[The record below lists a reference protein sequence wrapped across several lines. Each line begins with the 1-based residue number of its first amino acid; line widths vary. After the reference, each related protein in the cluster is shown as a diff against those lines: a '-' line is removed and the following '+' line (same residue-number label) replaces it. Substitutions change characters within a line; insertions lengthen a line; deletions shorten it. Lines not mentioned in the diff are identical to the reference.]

1 MTSLDMGIPAFPG
14 KVRAKVTPAFTIGW
28 LGLAQSRREQ
38 SARPL
43 FRGAQVAGENEIA
56 AAAQR
61 PQIVGVRGIVGMTDE
76 IGDRRIAQHAPA
88 VRQRRATE
96 TQYLSVGE

>member
-1 MTSLDMGIPAFPG
+1 MTSLDMGIPAFSG
-14 KVRAKVTPAFTIGW
+14 KVRVKMTPAFTIGW
-28 LGLAQSRREQ
+28 LQPDQSRWER
-38 SARPL
+38 SARIL

-61 PQIVGVRGIVGMTDE
+61 AQIVGVRGVVGMTDE
-76 IGDRRIAQHAPA
+76 LGDRRIAQHAPA